1 LTDPSTFP
9 TLPTLVTEADAPA
22 RVAGGVVHDLGL
34 GTPRR
39 IGPYTIT
46 GVLGTG
52 GMGVVYRAT
61 QEEPLKRE
69 VALKLVR
76 RGLDT
81 DRLIARFEAERLVL
95 ARMNHSG
102 VARVYDAGA
111 TADGRPYFV
120 MELVEGLPL
129 TEFCDARYAPVHERL
144 ALFVSACRAVQH
156 AHQKGIVHRDLKPS
170 NILVSDEEGAAVP
183 KVIDFGIAKVVAEDG
198 PDRHL
203 LTREGQFVGTPEY
216 MSPEQAGVLEADVD
230 TRADVYA
237 LGVVLYELLAGR
249 KPHRFTSGTRDELQR
264 VLREQSVVRPSTAVG
279 TPPPRA
285 RFTAAEPPEAEEWL
299 AIAVARQTTPDRL
312 RRLLAGDLDTI
323 VLKAMAFEPTRR
335 YASVDQLADDV
346 ERYLQGQPVL
356 ARPDSWVYRTRKF
369 VGRHRLAVA
378 AAGVA
383 AVLLVA
389 FSAMTAVQSARVA
402 RERDRAEQAL
412 ARASAVNRFLVDMFG
427 QADPRQ
433 ALGEPITAEQ
443 MLERAAA
450 RLQTTMRDQPEVRGE
465 LLQSLADV
473 YKQLGKY
480 DVSERL
486 NAEAVVMR
494 RSGDPLVL
502 AESLDALGDVRRYAG
517 RPDEAV
523 APLEEALAIRRRLLP
538 AVDRDVAETYN
549 NLGLVRQAQGR
560 HAEAEALHRTGVAMW
575 EQLQSRDEGEDLVAL
590 GLTNLG
596 RAVRAQGR
604 SEEAATLFQRAL
616 DIRRAVLPPNSPR
629 IGSSLAFLGLTRL
642 DANRPEEALD
652 LFRQGLAIR
661 LATLGPEHPQT
672 LQSRVQVARASWK
685 LGDLAAVRR
694 EAEAVIAAV
703 GVNPNASPGTVGEAR
718 LLLAHAAHASG
729 RIPEARAHLTD
740 ARRLL
745 AAERGSTLRRELEA
759 LAASLEPR

>member
-1 LTDPSTFP
+1 MPS
-9 TLPTLVTEADAPA
+9 LATEADATA
-22 RVAGGVVHDLGL
+22 HAGGAVVHDLGL
-34 GTPRR
+34 GAPRR

-61 QEEPLKRE
+61 QEEPLRRE

-81 DRLIARFEAERLVL
+81 ERLIARFDAERLVL

-102 VARVYDAGA
+102 VARVFDAGA
-111 TADGRPYFV
+111 TVDGRPYFV
-120 MELVEGLPL
+120 MELVQGLPL
-129 TEFCDARYAPVHERL
+129 TEYCDARRAPLRERL
-144 ALFVSACRAVQH
+144 GLFVSTCRAVQH

-170 NILVSDEEGAAVP
+170 NILVSDEEGAP
-183 KVIDFGIAKVVAEDG
+183 TTKVIDFGIAKVVADDG

-230 TRADVYA
+230 TRTDVYA

-249 KPHRFTSGTRDELQR
+249 KPHRFTSGTRDQLHS
-264 VLREQSVVRPSTAVG
+264 VLRDASVARPSTAVG
-279 TPPPRA
+279 VAPARA
-285 RFTAAEPPEAEEWL
+285 RFTAAPAPAPGEWL
-299 AIAVARQTTPDRL
+299 AIAAARQTTPERL

-323 VLKAMAFEPTRR
+323 VLKAMAFEPARR
-335 YASVDQLADDV
+335 YGSVDQLADDV
-346 ERYLQGQPVL
+346 ERYLQGEPVL
-356 ARPDSWVYRTRKF
+356 ARPDSWAYRTRKF
-369 VGRHRLAVA
+369 IGRHRLAVA
-378 AAGVA
+378 GAALA
-383 AVLLVA
+383 AVALIAV
-389 FSAMTAVQSARVA
+389 SAVTAIQSARVA

-433 ALGEPITAEQ
+433 ALGESLTAEQ
-443 MLERAAA
+443 MLERAAT
-450 RLQTTMRDQPEVRGE
+450 RLQTTMRGEPQVRGE

-494 RSGDPLVL
+494 RGGDALVL
-502 AESLDALGDVRRYAG
+502 ADSLDALGDVRRYAG

-523 APLEEALAIRRRLLP
+523 PPLEEALAIRRRLLP
-538 AVDRDVAETYN
+538 AVHRDVAETYN

-560 HAEAEALHRTGVAMW
+560 HAEAEALHRTGLAMW
-575 EQLQSRDEGEDLVAL
+575 EQLQAREEGEDLVAL

-604 SEEAATLFQRAL
+604 SEEAAALFQRAL
-616 DIRRAVLPPNSPR
+616 DIRRRVLPANNPR
-629 IGSSLAFLGLTRL
+629 IGSSLSYLGLTHL
-642 DANRPEEALD
+642 DANRPAEALV
-652 LFRQGLAIR
+652 LFKQALAIR
-661 LATLGPEHPQT
+661 EATLGGKHPQT
-672 LQSRVQVARASWK
+672 QQSRVQVARASWR
-685 LGDLAAVRR
+685 LGDVPTARR
-694 EAEAVIAAV
+694 EAGAVVSAAV
-703 GVNPNASPGTVGEAR
+703 GNPNASPVTVGEAR
-718 LLLAHAAHASG
+718 VLLAHVALAAGQATQ
-729 RIPEARAHLTD
+729 ARAELTE

-745 AAERGSTLRRELEA
+745 AGDRGGSLRPEVDA
-759 LAASLEPR
+759 LAARLDARP